1 MTLLDKIK
9 SVNRGIVELSDAVVT
24 KMLLFSDNNLSFPS
38 NTLILNSTF
47 DYVISTKR
55 FGDSILL
62 RDNNQN
68 TLSGISVSF
77 FIILFLKRFSL
88 F

>member
-24 KMLLFSDNNLSFPS
+24 KILLFSDNNLSFS
-38 NTLILNSTF
+38 ANTLILNSTF

-55 FGDSILL
+55 FGDSILT
-62 RDNNQN
+62 Q
-68 TLSGISVSF
+68 G
-77 FIILFLKRFSL
+77 
-88 F
+88 